1 MRTRRRADSTE
12 KGVALA
18 HLVLWVLIVAGIL
31 GTTIASGNRCLS
43 GDCTNVECA
52 SIAVLSVI
60 SAICIAMMRS
70 AYTEYREF
78 L

>member
-1 MRTRRRADSTE
+1 MSRRRADSTE

-18 HLVLWVLIVAGIL
+18 HLVLWVLIVAGML
-31 GTTIASGNRCLS
+31 SATIASGSRCMS
-43 GDCTNVECA
+43 GDCTNVEYA
-52 SIAVLSVI
+52 SIVVLSSI

>member
-1 MRTRRRADSTE
+1 MSRRRADSTE

-18 HLVLWVLIVAGIL
+18 HLVLWVLIVAGML
-31 GTTIASGNRCLS
+31 SATIASGSRCMS
-43 GDCTNVECA
+43 HDCTNVEYA
-52 SIAVLSVI
+52 SIVVLSSI